1 MKVKQ
6 LLQFLQDNPDLHDHN
21 IEIQQLVLEQG
32 RNPIPYFLK
41 SVDDILKILGIP
53 VLNVDQLQENQENG
67 NLIIRVPYHL
77 TPKIENYL
85 NTMFED

>member
-21 IEIQQLVLEQG
+21 VEIQQLVFEQG

-41 SVDDILKILGIP
+41 SVDDIKVDDKRVILTNT
-53 VLNVDQLQENQENG
+53 V
-67 NLIIRVPYHL
+67 NLPL
-77 TPKIENYL
+77 SN
-85 NTMFED
+85 N

>member
-21 IEIQQLVLEQG
+21 VEIQQLVLEQG

-41 SVDDILKILGIP
+41 SVDDIKVDDKRVILTNT
-53 VLNVDQLQENQENG
+53 V
-67 NLIIRVPYHL
+67 NLPL
-77 TPKIENYL
+77 SN
-85 NTMFED
+85 N